1 MRGIKE
7 IQAERIAH
15 TLNVWIDKQI
25 ETIGKRYE
33 EGAKGC
39 IQIAKAKREARAAY
53 KRADILISRIAAI
66 YSAYPV
72 TSDDRNEL
80 YRLPGIVER
89 VETVY
94 SRFK

>member
-15 TLNVWIDKQI
+15 TLNVLIDAQI
-25 ETIGKRYE
+25 EIISKRFE

-39 IQIAKAKREARAAY
+39 IQIAKAKREAKAAY

-89 VETVY
+89 VETIY

>member
-7 IQAERIAH
+7 LQAERIAH
-15 TLNVWIDKQI
+15 TLNVLIDEQI

-39 IQIAKAKREARAAY
+39 IQVAKAKREAKAAY
-53 KRADILISRIAAI
+53 KRADVLVSRIAAI
-66 YSAYPV
+66 YKAFPV

-89 VETVY
+89 VETAY
-94 SRFK
+94 SLFK